1 MKKKKIKS
9 FLNQISYIAKNIW
22 NFLSIKDRKKIY
34 YLALIIHI
42 SSFLQIFSIASAIP
56 MIGILLDPN
65 FNEGFFYIW
74 HEKYFPGNSFFHF
87 IIFIFCLLTLIA
99 GLSKIFIQR
108 EIIMISHML
117 GSKLSVK
124 IFRYIF
130 EENYQNVYQQ
140 NSSEYVASIML
151 RSNAMLNSGISAL
164 LNIFNSV
171 TLTIIMF
178 LFLVFYNFI
187 FSFFFLITILILYY
201 LILRYGQTNIYK
213 NGFIVAKNYSK
224 LIKFIQETYGLFR
237 DIVINR
243 MRNNFILN
251 FKTLSDDLREAQG
264 KNVFY
269 ATFPVM
275 AIETA
280 LLLTVGISLI
290 ILNKITTN
298 PLQVIAIF
306 AISGLKLLP
315 YINNIIR
322 SSTAALADYNNIY
335 LVFKMFKNKKKFKKP
350 LLKNISKTNSVN
362 FEYLKLSNISFKF
375 NKSEVNLIQNLN
387 LKVNKNDKIAIY
399 GESGA
404 GKSTLLDL
412 MTGILL
418 PTFGEI
424 KSNNKINSL
433 SKQHLE
439 LFSYVPQKYFIFN
452 DSIKNNIILYKKYN
466 ENLFNEA
473 LKISMLESQIAKF
486 KKGAN
491 HPIGDGGLALSG
503 GQKQRLVIARA
514 LYSNK
519 EIIILDEATSGLDP
533 KTELRIINNLIKL
546 KNKTIIL
553 VSHNK
558 NIVKKFN
565 KIYILNNKKLCLK
578 K

>member
-1 MKKKKIKS
+1 
-9 FLNQISYIAKNIW
+9 
-22 NFLSIKDRKKIY
+22 
-34 YLALIIHI
+34 
-42 SSFLQIFSIASAIP
+42 
-56 MIGILLDPN
+56 
-65 FNEGFFYIW
+65 
-74 HEKYFPGNSFFHF
+74 
-87 IIFIFCLLTLIA
+87 
-99 GLSKIFIQR
+99 
-108 EIIMISHML
+108 
-117 GSKLSVK
+117 
-124 IFRYIF
+124 
-130 EENYQNVYQQ
+130 
-140 NSSEYVASIML
+140 
-151 RSNAMLNSGISAL
+151 
-164 LNIFNSV
+164 
-171 TLTIIMF
+171 
-178 LFLVFYNFI
+178 
-187 FSFFFLITILILYY
+187 
-201 LILRYGQTNIYK
+201 
-213 NGFIVAKNYSK
+213 
-224 LIKFIQETYGLFR
+224 
-237 DIVINR
+237 
-243 MRNNFILN
+243 
-251 FKTLSDDLREAQG
+251 
-264 KNVFY
+264 
-269 ATFPVM
+269 
-275 AIETA
+275 
-280 LLLTVGISLI
+280 
-290 ILNKITTN
+290 
-298 PLQVIAIF
+298 
-306 AISGLKLLP
+306 
-315 YINNIIR
+315 
-322 SSTAALADYNNIY
+322 
-335 LVFKMFKNKKKFKKP
+335 MFKNKKKFKKP